1 MNVVLILGR
10 DMVVEVHSA
19 DIMGS
24 LIDLKEDVEEEK
36 V

>member
-1 MNVVLILGR
+1 
-10 DMVVEVHSA
+10 MVVEVHSA